1 MNVPAFK
8 PISAWFPIA
17 MSVMAITVVLFH
29 LAMFGAAPQADEGA
43 SVHIWQLLIVGQIP
57 ILIIYAV
64 QWLPRT
70 PKAALLVLGVQV
82 AAAAAAIAPIFLL
95 HW

>member
-43 SVHIWQLLIVGQIP
+43 SVASGSSSSWDRYP